1 MLKKR
6 KFYFIK
12 KDMKMELEIVCILYN
27 IKLKIDFEIENFYQL
42 YRIFDIIINECFL
55 DVVLNY
61 LLICK

>member
-1 MLKKR
+1 
-6 KFYFIK
+6 
-12 KDMKMELEIVCILYN
+12 MELEIVCILYN